1 MNTLNCIYFFLFAL
15 GVGYALIAALVGGLS
30 HFHLPGLDVD
40 VHTPDADLHPGG
52 FDLHPGDVDSHVE
65 VSVHHDLG
73 HEVDHPDV
81 RLSPL
86 SPITIATF
94 VATFGGV
101 GLIVNNL
108 TRLSPVLGLFISTV
122 SGVALAGMMFLL
134 YARVLAAA
142 QGSSEIRA
150 GELVSRPAEVITPIP
165 PGEGKLGEV
174 ALVARGAHVKSPARS
189 ADGQA
194 IPRGATVEIV
204 GESGSVL
211 VVRATATPAEK
222 S

>member
-1 MNTLNCIYFFLFAL
+1 MGTLNCIYFFLFAL
-15 GVGYALIAALVGGLS
+15 GVGYALIAALLGGLS
-30 HFHLPGLDVD
+30 HFHFPGLDVD

-52 FDLHPGDVDSHVE
+52 LDLHPGDMDSHVE
-65 VSVHHDLG
+65 VSIHHDLG

-81 RLSPL
+81 KLSPL

-122 SGVALAGMMFLL
+122 SGVALAGVMFLV

-142 QGSSEIRA
+142 QGSSEVQA
-150 GELVSRPAEVITPIP
+150 GELVGRPAEVITPIP
-165 PGEGKLGEV
+165 AGEGKLGEV
-174 ALVARGAHVKSPARS
+174 SLVARGTHLKSPARS

-204 GESGSVL
+204 GEAGSVL
-211 VVRATATPAEK
+211 VVRATATPAEQ

>member
-15 GVGYALIAALVGGLS
+15 GVGYALIAALMGGLS
-30 HFHLPGLDVD
+30 HFHLPGLD

-65 VSVHHDLG
+65 VSIHHDLG
-73 HEVDHPDV
+73 HEVDQPDV

-108 TRLSPVLGLFISTV
+108 TRLSPVLGLFISAV
-122 SGVALAGMMFLL
+122 SGVALAGMMFLV

-142 QGSSEIRA
+142 QGSSEVQA
-150 GELVSRPAEVITPIP
+150 GELVGRPAEVITPIP
-165 PGEGKLGEV
+165 AGEGKLGEV
-174 ALVARGAHVKSPARS
+174 SLVARGTYLKSPARS

-194 IPRGATVEIV
+194 IPRGASVEIV

>member
-1 MNTLNCIYFFLFAL
+1 M
-15 GVGYALIAALVGGLS
+15 
-30 HFHLPGLDVD
+30 
-40 VHTPDADLHPGG
+40 
-52 FDLHPGDVDSHVE
+52 
-65 VSVHHDLG
+65 
-73 HEVDHPDV
+73 
-81 RLSPL
+81 
-86 SPITIATF
+86 
-94 VATFGGV
+94 

-122 SGVALAGMMFLL
+122 SGVALAGVMFLV

-142 QGSSEIRA
+142 QGSSEVRA
-150 GELVSRPAEVITPIP
+150 GELVGRPAEVVTPIP
-165 PGEGKLGEV
+165 VGEGKLGEV
-174 ALVARGAHVKSPARS
+174 SLVARGMHVKSPARS

-211 VVRATATPAEK
+211 VVRAMATPAGQ